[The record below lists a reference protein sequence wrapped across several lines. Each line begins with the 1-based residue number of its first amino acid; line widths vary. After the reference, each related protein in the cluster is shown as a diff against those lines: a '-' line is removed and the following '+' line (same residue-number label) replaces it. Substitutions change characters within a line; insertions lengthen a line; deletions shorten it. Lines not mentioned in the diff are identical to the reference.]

1 MSWPISWQTARRFAP
16 FLLLLAGAALVF
28 AISLDR
34 YLTLD
39 ALQSYRGELT
49 RLAAEHRAASLA
61 VYGLAYAVMVAL
73 SLPGGAAMTIAGGFL
88 FGTWMGG
95 AVTVVSATLGAIVV
109 FLAARTA
116 FGAVL
121 RPRAES
127 ALARFERAFR
137 HNAASYLLML
147 RLIPLFP
154 FFVVNLAPAFLGVPL
169 RVFAWTT
176 FLGII
181 PGTFVYAAVG
191 NGLGAVLDAGG
202 DPDLGVI
209 FRPEI
214 LLPLLALA
222 ALASLPILY
231 KKRRARHG
239 AD

>member
-1 MSWPISWQTARRFAP
+1 MSWQKARRFAP
-16 FLLLLAGAALVF
+16 LLLLILGAALVF
-28 AISLDR
+28 AFDLDR

-39 ALQSYRGELT
+39 ALRNYRTDLT
-49 RLAAEHRAASLA
+49 RYAAEHRAATLA
-61 VYGLAYAVMVAL
+61 IYGAAYAAMVAL

-88 FGTWMGG
+88 FGTWIGG
-95 AVTVVSATLGAIVV
+95 AVTVVSATVGAIIV
-109 FLAARTA
+109 FVAARTA

-121 RPRAES
+121 RPRAVS
-127 ALARFERAFR
+127 WLDRFERAFR
-137 HNAASYLLML
+137 RDAASYLLML

-154 FFVVNLAPAFLGVPL
+154 FFAVNLAPAFLGVPL

-191 NGLGAVLDAGG
+191 NGLGAVLDAGR
-202 DPDLGVI
+202 DPDLAII

-231 KKRRARHG
+231 RKRRARHG
-239 AD
+239 TD